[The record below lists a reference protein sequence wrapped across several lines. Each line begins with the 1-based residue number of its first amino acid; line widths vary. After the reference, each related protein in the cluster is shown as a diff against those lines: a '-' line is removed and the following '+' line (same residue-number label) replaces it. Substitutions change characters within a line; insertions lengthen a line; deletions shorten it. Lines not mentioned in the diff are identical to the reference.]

1 MYVSWSLPKVGWR
14 CHGQE
19 RSGCWIGATCDLPH
33 ASSLQP
39 PATNIC
45 SLPPSQPTYVQPLFT
60 DALLLPS
67 PAAGYT
73 SSRWPQVKD
82 NPPALILIGNVY
94 EDTSPPDLTIL
105 ITEPSFTYHSGLTD
119 GFGPRSW
126 QACQAAF
133 LSGHL
138 LSARPPETSN
148 WGESRQRRTSCAPSL
163 VSSAACCFIFAIF
176 LGSSSAF
183 FSLFLFLFFL
193 ETYFPSVPLY
203 LLLLRYKFG
212 SCLWITCP
220 SHQLTS
226 WLSTARDDLC
236 PWLNASCVFR
246 QLSTFH
252 NWVTLSTLSGL
263 LIFSNRTVPNKY
275 FENISRDVN
284 FIGLDRKY

>member
-1 MYVSWSLPKVGWR
+1 MSVSWSLPKVGRR

-105 ITEPSFTYHSGLTD
+105 ITGPSFTYHSGLTD

-163 VSSAACCFIFAIF
+163 VSSAACFIFAIF
-176 LGSSSAF
+176 LRSSSAF
-183 FSLFLFLFFL
+183 FFFSFYSSSKLTFLLFHSIFC
-193 ETYFPSVPLY
+193 
-203 LLLLRYKFG
+203 

-226 WLSTARDDLC
+226 WLSTVRDDLC

-252 NWVTLSTLSGL
+252 NWVTEYYIRSLN
-263 LIFSNRTVPNKY
+263 IFK
-275 FENISRDVN
+275 
-284 FIGLDRKY
+284 